1 MLTRAYSTKY
11 NECMTFPRCIVLTQ
25 YVCVFFLSSTPK
37 AMLFTTLPFPIICF
51 ISALHFLS
59 LSSIFVVVGYCCCF
73 WKTAA
78 ETTNNNN
85 KSIVATT
92 KLQLLSGKIC
102 WIFLY
107 SIGSLCVQ
115 TVCVGAHWIVKRKS
129 SALNRLFSQSVVV
142 VHDNIE
148 KRKKPAYLTL
158 PNWMEMCVI
167 RITMKQKSPSSS
179 YCLHFPLL
187 LSTCFNQNQAY
198 LFVGDVVVVVVVV
211 YLYVILLLFLYI
223 LCAPMSAICSKLP
236 MCLFLLLCQCVCVC
250 ERERE
255 RRMRGLGWY
264 SSSSAF
270 LNIEWQQFRC

>member
-1 MLTRAYSTKY
+1 MKKESAWIDVVSHLLVLYLFQKNSLDRSCSRA
-11 NECMTFPRCIVLTQ
+11 
-25 YVCVFFLSSTPK
+25 
-37 AMLFTTLPFPIICF
+37 PIPPNIMNAWHF
-51 ISALHFLS
+51 RDALCS
-59 LSSIFVVVGYCCCF
+59 LSIYHTKSYAIYNSSISHHLFHQRFAFSLPKFYFCCCCF

-102 WIFLY
+102 WIFLC
-107 SIGSLCVQ
+107 SIGFLCVQ

-142 VHDNIE
+142 VHDDIE

-198 LFVGDVVVVVVVV
+198 LFVGDVVVVFIYPMRANVCH
-211 YLYVILLLFLYI
+211 LL
-223 LCAPMSAICSKLP
+223 
-236 MCLFLLLCQCVCVC
+236 
-250 ERERE
+250 
-255 RRMRGLGWY
+255 
-264 SSSSAF
+264 
-270 LNIEWQQFRC
+270 